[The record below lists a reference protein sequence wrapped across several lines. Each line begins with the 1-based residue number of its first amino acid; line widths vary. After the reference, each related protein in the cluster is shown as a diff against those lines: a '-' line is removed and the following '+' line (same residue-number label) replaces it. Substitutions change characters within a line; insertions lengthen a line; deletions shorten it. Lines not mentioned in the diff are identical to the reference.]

1 MPDTEF
7 VDESDDYKSEINIE
21 CYQNAHL
28 IYIMDY
34 IICLYQEVTDVIIKK
49 KKWKELSSVF

>member
-49 KKWKELSSVF
+49 KK